1 MHLLEVL
8 QPFLFHQKVPK
19 ILFSLSNKRKLQ
31 KFSAK
36 LSIDNFKSIKFDVNI
51 NVKKNSNE
59 DRFDYLQVF
68 VNVCCFIWYFGV
80 QSYCMY
86 WISTLVAI
94 AADGPC
100 ILRLF
105 IDLYASKFPL
115 ILSRIPFGFLAQEE
129 LLECGNCKI

>member
-59 DRFDYLQVF
+59 DRFDYLQVRYLSMF
-68 VNVCCFIWYFGV
+68 AASFGILVCNH
-80 QSYCMY
+80 
-86 WISTLVAI
+86 I
-94 AADGPC
+94 ACTGF
-100 ILRLF
+100 RLWLLLLLMVPVF
-105 IDLYASKFPL
+105 S
-115 ILSRIPFGFLAQEE
+115 GFS
-129 LLECGNCKI
+129 